1 MSKWTVDYV
10 KKIQQ
15 LAYETDVVSLNSTV
29 KTEDHDDCELGDF
42 VIDKRN
48 FFEEIDETFNR
59 ESILSLI
66 HELNEPRMERVL
78 ILRYGLDGSDTYRT
92 LDEIGEMYGVT
103 RERIRQIEDKAL
115 LRLRRL
121 IKNKQLNYDDFIGG

>member
-1 MSKWTVDYV
+1 MNKWTVDYV

-15 LAYETDVVSLNSTV
+15 LAYETDIVSLNSTI

-48 FFEEIDETFNR
+48 FFEELDDTFNR

-66 HELNEPRMERVL
+66 HQLNDPRMERIL
-78 ILRYGLDGSDTYRT
+78 ILRYGLDGSDMYRT

-121 IKNKQLNYDDFIGG
+121 IQNKQLNYDDFIGG